1 MKIRPIELAGIL
13 VAASL
18 LITPLFLLSSCSL
31 QQVQKKIPHQ
41 TKKARAENNDDW
53 EGEKFSGFQK
63 KELVAADK
71 YMISTADKLSSQA
84 GAEILA
90 RGGNAVDAAIAA
102 QMVLN
107 VVEPQSSGIGGGL
120 FLLYYD
126 AATKKTVYFNGR
138 ETAPLHAHDRMF
150 LDKNGKARAFADV
163 VGGGLSVATPGA
175 LKALEAAH
183 KKYGKIAWSELFAPA
198 IKIANDGFLL
208 DEKIFVI
215 LKQLPYLSKFD
226 GMQIYFENGAPKAV
240 GTVIKNPELA
250 KTFSEIA
257 QKGSSVFYRGK
268 IAKDMVAAVSQSK
281 INPGFLSLEDLKNYK
296 IKSGKL
302 LCDKYRTKYKICS
315 MPLPSSGGVTLL
327 QALKILENF
336 DLAKMKP
343 NSAPAIH
350 LIAEASRLAY
360 ADRGEYIADAEDVP
374 VRQMLSKKYLKNRAK
389 LISLNHAIA
398 KVEAGSFD
406 KKTPKKPQGK
416 TQEKPSTTHL
426 SIIDGQGNAVS
437 MTSTIE
443 YLFGSV
449 LMVDG
454 FMLNNQMTDFS
465 LSPVENGKLVANRVL
480 PLKQPRSSMTP
491 TFVFDEKDK
500 LIMVIGSPG
509 GPRIIQYVLKTIIAA
524 LDWKMDMQQAIS
536 LPNFVV
542 LNDVIELE
550 DRTQLTALKP
560 ELEKL
565 GHKVKITDITSGLNG
580 IMIANDNLKG
590 GADPRRNGVAIG
602 K

>member
-1 MKIRPIELAGIL
+1 MKMRPIELVGIL
-13 VAASL
+13 IAVSL
-18 LITPLFLLSSCSL
+18 LAAPLILLTSCSSA
-31 QQVQKKIPHQ
+31 Q
-41 TKKARAENNDDW
+41 TKKQAHLTKKERAENNDDW

-71 YMISTADKLSSQA
+71 YMISSSDKLSSEA

-150 LDKNGKARAFADV
+150 LDKNGKARAFHDV

-183 KKYGKIAWSELFAPA
+183 KKYGKIAWSELFTPA

-240 GTVIKNPELA
+240 GSLIKNPQLA
-250 KTFSEIA
+250 KTFEEIA

-350 LIAEASRLAY
+350 LITEASRLAY
-360 ADRGEYIADAEDVP
+360 ADRGEYIADSEDVP
-374 VRQMLSKKYLKNRAK
+374 LRQMLSKKYLKNRAK
-389 LISLNHAIA
+389 LISLNRAIT

-437 MTSTIE
+437 MTSSIE

-449 LMVDG
+449 LSVDG
-454 FMLNNQMTDFS
+454 FILNNQMTDFS
-465 LSPVENGKLVANRVL
+465 LSPLDEKGNLVANRVL

-491 TFVFDEKDK
+491 TFIFDEKDK
-500 LIMVIGSPG
+500 LIMAIGSPG

-550 DRTQLTALKP
+550 DRTLLTTLKP
-560 ELEKL
+560 ELERL

-580 IMIANDNLKG
+580 IMIANDNFKG

>member
-1 MKIRPIELAGIL
+1 MKMRPIELVGIL
-13 VAASL
+13 LAASL
-18 LITPLFLLSSCSL
+18 LIAPLLLLTSCSS
-31 QQVQKKIPHQ
+31 QSQKKTSPL
-41 TKKARAENNDDW
+41 TKKERSKNNDDW

-71 YMISTADKLSSQA
+71 YMISSSDNLASKA

-126 AATKKTVYFNGR
+126 AALKKTVYFNGR
-138 ETAPLHAHDRMF
+138 ETAPLNAHDRMF
-150 LDKNGKARAFADV
+150 LDKNGKARPFNDV

-183 KKYGKIAWSELFAPA
+183 KKYGKIAWSELFQPA
-198 IKIANDGFLL
+198 IKIANDGFIL
-208 DEKIFVI
+208 DEKIHVI
-215 LKQLPYLSKFD
+215 LTQLPYLSKFD
-226 GMQIYFENGAPKAV
+226 GMKIYFENNQPKMV
-240 GTVIKNPELA
+240 GSVIKNPELA

-257 QKGSSVFYRGK
+257 AKGSAVFYRGK
-268 IAKDMVAAVSQSK
+268 IAKDMVEAVSK
-281 INPGFLSLEDLKNYK
+281 AEINPGFLSIEDLKNYK
-296 IKSGKL
+296 SKSGKL
-302 LCDKYRTKYKICS
+302 LCDKYRQKYKICS

-343 NSAPAIH
+343 SSTAAIH
-350 LIAEASRLAY
+350 LISEASRLAY
-360 ADRGEYIADAEDVP
+360 ADRNEYIADADDVP
-374 VRQMLSKKYLKNRAK
+374 VRKMLAKKYLKNRAK
-389 LISLNHAIA
+389 LISLNRAIA
-398 KVEAGSFD
+398 KIEAGSFETKSR
-406 KKTPKKPQGK
+406 KKTVAK

-426 SIIDGQGNAVS
+426 SIVDSMGNAVS
-437 MTSTIE
+437 MTSSIE

-465 LSPVENGKLVANRVL
+465 LTPVENGKLVANRVK

-491 TFVFDEKDK
+491 TFVFDEKDN

-524 LDWKMDMQQAIS
+524 LDWKMDIQQAIS

-550 DRTQLTALKP
+550 DRTSLTALKAD
-560 ELEKL
+560 LEKM

-580 IMIANDNLKG
+580 IMIANDNFKG

>member
-1 MKIRPIELAGIL
+1 MRPIELVGIL
-13 VAASL
+13 IAASL
-18 LITPLFLLSSCSL
+18 LIVPLLLLTSCSNA
-31 QQVQKKIPHQ
+31 QSKKKTHS
-41 TKKARAENNDDW
+41 TKKERVENNDNW

-71 YMISTADKLSSQA
+71 YMISSSDKLSSQA

-126 AATKKTVYFNGR
+126 AALKKTIYFNGR
-138 ETAPLHAHDRMF
+138 ETAPLNAHDRMF
-150 LDKNGKARAFADV
+150 LDKNGKVRAFHDV

-183 KKYGKIAWSELFAPA
+183 KKYGKIAWSELFTPA
-198 IKIANDGFLL
+198 IKVAQEGFIL
-208 DEKIFVI
+208 DEKIYVI

-240 GTVIKNPELA
+240 GSIIKNPQLA
-250 KTFSEIA
+250 KTFEEIA
-257 QKGSSVFYRGK
+257 AKGSSVFYRGK

-296 IKSGKL
+296 SKSGKL
-302 LCDKYRTKYKICS
+302 LCDKYRGKYKICS
-315 MPLPSSGGVTLL
+315 MPLPSSGGMTLL
-327 QALKILENF
+327 QSLKILENF

-343 NSAPAIH
+343 SSSQAIH
-350 LIAEASRLAY
+350 LISEATRLAY
-360 ADRGEYIADAEDVP
+360 ADRNQYIADSVDVP

-389 LISLNHAIA
+389 LINLNHAML

-406 KKTPKKPQGK
+406 AKTRKKTAGK

-426 SIIDGQGNAVS
+426 AIVDSQGNAVS
-437 MTSTIE
+437 MTSSIE

-465 LSPVENGKLVANRVL
+465 LAPVENGKLVANRVL

-491 TFVFDEKDK
+491 TFVFDEKDN

-524 LDWKMDMQQAIS
+524 LDWKMDIQQAIS

-550 DRTQLTALKP
+550 DRTSLTALKP

-580 IMIANDNLKG
+580 IMIANDNFKG